1 MRLPFD
7 SRLRSSLNHPKHEAK
22 STSLK
27 YQDKIDKTRF
37 NPIERMQTSLLVFT
51 DAVGIVAFALAGILA
66 AKDRRIDPVGVFV
79 VSFVT
84 AFGGGIL
91 RDIIIDNRPMYWI
104 AHPEYVWATLLMSL
118 CAPRLIRDFQAKLL
132 HTVFVWSDAIGLG
145 FFTAGGT
152 SLSVAAGL
160 PPLAAVLMGVCTGVF
175 GGLLRDV
182 FLNRIPMVM
191 SDQQPYAAAAFAGGW
206 LFIGLDAIGA
216 SESTALLTSTAF
228 IVAVRMLCWYKG
240 WKLVRYK
247 NDPHRD

>member
-1 MRLPFD
+1 
-7 SRLRSSLNHPKHEAK
+7 
-22 STSLK
+22 
-27 YQDKIDKTRF
+27 
-37 NPIERMQTSLLVFT
+37 MQTNLLVIT
-51 DAVGIVAFALAGILA
+51 DAVGIVAFSLAGILA
-66 AKDRRIDPVGVFV
+66 AQGKKIDPVGVFV

-91 RDIIIDNRPMYWI
+91 RDLIIDNRPMYWI

-132 HTVFVWSDAIGLG
+132 HTIFVWSDAIGLG

-152 SLSVAAGL
+152 SLSLAAGL
-160 PPLAAVLMGVCTGVF
+160 PSIAAVLMGVCTGVF

-206 LFIGLDAIGA
+206 LFIGLDATGA
-216 SESTALLTSTAF
+216 SEPTALLTSTAF

-240 WKLVRYK
+240 WRLVRYK
-247 NDPHRD
+247 DDLHNTAPKKKSNASPTDRSQPS

>member
-1 MRLPFD
+1 
-7 SRLRSSLNHPKHEAK
+7 
-22 STSLK
+22 
-27 YQDKIDKTRF
+27 
-37 NPIERMQTSLLVFT
+37 MQTSLLVIT
-51 DAVGIVAFALAGILA
+51 DAVGIVAFSLAGILA
-66 AKDRRIDPVGVFV
+66 AQGKKIDPVGVFV

-152 SLSVAAGL
+152 SLSLAAGL
-160 PPLAAVLMGVCTGVF
+160 PAIAAVLMGVCTGVF

-206 LFIGLDAIGA
+206 LFIGLDAAGA
-216 SESTALLTSTAF
+216 SEPTALLTSTVF

-240 WKLVRYK
+240 WRLVRYK
-247 NDPHRD
+247 DDLRKSETEENSASSETDDSK

>member
-1 MRLPFD
+1 MP
-7 SRLRSSLNHPKHEAK
+7 SGSSLFPSRAQGKK
-22 STSLK
+22 
-27 YQDKIDKTRF
+27 
-37 NPIERMQTSLLVFT
+37 
-51 DAVGIVAFALAGILA
+51 
-66 AKDRRIDPVGVFV
+66 IDPVGVFV

-91 RDIIIDNRPMYWI
+91 RDLIIDNRPMYWI

-132 HTVFVWSDAIGLG
+132 HTIFVWSDAIGLG

-152 SLSVAAGL
+152 SLSLAAGL
-160 PPLAAVLMGVCTGVF
+160 PSIAAVLMGVCTGVF

-206 LFIGLDAIGA
+206 LFIGLDAAGA
-216 SESTALLTSTAF
+216 SEPTALLTSTAF

-240 WKLVRYK
+240 WRLVRYK
-247 NDPHRD
+247 DDLHNTAPKKKSNASPTDRSHPS

>member
-1 MRLPFD
+1 
-7 SRLRSSLNHPKHEAK
+7 
-22 STSLK
+22 
-27 YQDKIDKTRF
+27 
-37 NPIERMQTSLLVFT
+37 MQTNLLVIT
-51 DAVGIVAFALAGILA
+51 DAVGIVAFSLAGILA
-66 AKDRRIDPVGVFV
+66 AQGKKIDPVGVFV

-91 RDIIIDNRPMYWI
+91 RDLIIDNRPMYWI

-132 HTVFVWSDAIGLG
+132 HTIFVWSDAIGLG

-152 SLSVAAGL
+152 SLSLAAGL
-160 PPLAAVLMGVCTGVF
+160 PSIAAVLMGVCTGVF

-206 LFIGLDAIGA
+206 LFIGLDAAGA
-216 SESTALLTSTAF
+216 SEPTALLTSTVF

-240 WKLVRYK
+240 WRLVRYK
-247 NDPHRD
+247 DDLRKSETEENSASSETDDSK